1 MKPISDK
8 SFADKCDQY
17 AIRMVGSYTSA
28 MVTLIQNIGLDTDP
42 ECHDINDFDNFIDEV
57 VTSVYEWTSTV
68 EGLKNYLVEKITN
81 EHDKMRPSYWG
92 IGDKYVIGGEEYVC
106 EYKALD
112 SFLKDI
118 DFELALTILKECW
131 KDACN

>member
-17 AIRMVGSYTSA
+17 AIRMVGSYASA

-42 ECHDINDFDNFIDEV
+42 EVHELSDFDNFIDEV
-57 VTSVYEWTSTV
+57 VMSVYEWTSTV

-81 EHDKMRPSYWG
+81 EDEETRASYWG
-92 IGDKYVIGGEEYVC
+92 IGDKYEIDGEEIVC
-106 EYKALD
+106 EYKAID

-118 DFELALTILKECW
+118 DFELASTILKECW